1 MRWIFLLA
9 AAAALIGTSA
19 WLASTSGESR
29 WLPAAASGLVIF
41 AGCLGSFALRRRRER
56 AMRSADPDSVERA
69 LAVEVR
75 SATLIDALVAG
86 VAFCACLWVFDLGS
100 LAHVLVTAWLVL
112 VVADFWLRW
121 AIRLD
126 AIRLDAVRR

>member
-1 MRWIFLLA
+1 MRLILILA

-19 WLASTSGESR
+19 WLAGASGESR
-29 WLPAAASGLVIF
+29 WLPAAASGAVVF
-41 AGCLGSFALRRRRER
+41 AGALGGLAFRRRRER
-56 AMRSADPDSVERA
+56 AFRSAGADSAERA

-75 SATLIDALVAG
+75 SATLNDALVAG
-86 VAFCACLWVFDLGS
+86 VVLCACLWVFDLGS

-121 AIRLD
+121 AIRVD
-126 AIRLDAVRR
+126 AARR

>member
-1 MRWIFLLA
+1 MRWIFLLAAA

-29 WLPAAASGLVIF
+29 WLPAAASGAVVF
-41 AGCLGSFALRRRRER
+41 AGALGGLAYRRRRER
-56 AMRSADPDSVERA
+56 ASRSAGTDSVERA

-75 SATLIDALVAG
+75 SATLTDALVAG
-86 VAFCACLWVFDLGS
+86 VVLCACLWVFDLGS

-112 VVADFWLRW
+112 VVADSWLRW

-126 AIRLDAVRR
+126 AVRR